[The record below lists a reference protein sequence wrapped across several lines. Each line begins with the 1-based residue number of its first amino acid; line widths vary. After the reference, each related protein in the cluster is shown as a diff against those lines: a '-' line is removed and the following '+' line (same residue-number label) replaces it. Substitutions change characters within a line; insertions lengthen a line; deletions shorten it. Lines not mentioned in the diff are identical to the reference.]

1 MKTIFA
7 LNLYVICLLFPMFG
21 NAQLIQFTGNIINE
35 STGNAIETVSIFES
49 FSGIGTITNM
59 NGFFSLMLQK
69 GTAEI
74 VISKDGF
81 KNFSQKM
88 VLKADTTIN
97 VSLAPVMNIK
107 SKTKET
113 ETQKTAD
120 KIEMVRKR

>member
-7 LNLYVICLLFPMFG
+7 LNLYMICLLFPMFG

-35 STGNAIETVSIFES
+35 STGNTIENASIFES
-49 FSGIGTITNM
+49 FSGIGTITNI

-97 VSLAPVMNIK
+97 VSLAPVMNFK

>member
-113 ETQKTAD
+113 ETQKTAH
-120 KIEMVRKR
+120 KIEVGRKR

>member
-97 VSLAPVMNIK
+97 VSLAPVMNFK
-107 SKTKET
+107 SKIKET

-120 KIEMVRKR
+120 KIEMGRKR